1 MNLLLSLT
9 LATVVAAPPAMEGHW
24 EGTVICPPPVL
35 SPGQAPEA
43 FTLQVLITPGPQG
56 LQGFMSSPRPGLS
69 AELKSVTVNEE
80 QLRLTANVPRH
91 YQAALAGEVDGAT
104 WAATL
109 TQGPLSCS
117 ATLQRLS
124 DVQLKVLPIAPLAQH
139 RPQWSWISVGEMVF
153 RHYGVL
159 VAKDT
164 LASSS
169 QCNIVRA
176 LFSGGEQFQ
185 CNSNCSLC
193 PSMSGGSSLEVA
205 GMLTGFPRKLAATGR
220 PAPPRLYTAGAPVLS
235 ASEVLR
241 ELEQGHPL
249 LVGLNPGAP
258 FALQA
263 GLHRFLPPMHA
274 ALLVGSL
281 KSSAETWYLV
291 NDPYPF
297 TDPLTN
303 PYLRQQAVP
312 VMGLHQGAPVA
323 VAYWIRERALKAGL
337 QWSESFLLRAE
348 PAAVAPAQEPKPQ
361 EPPAPAEPAS
371 PRPSGL

>member
-1 MNLLLSLT
+1 MNVLLSLT
-9 LATVVAAPPAMEGHW
+9 LATVVAAPPSVEGHW

-35 SPGQAPEA
+35 SPGQAPETFA
-43 FTLQVLITPGPQG
+43 LQVLIAPGPQG

-69 AELKSVTVNEE
+69 AELKSVTVKEE
-80 QLRLTANVPRH
+80 QLRVTASVPRH
-91 YQAALAGEVDGAT
+91 YQAALAGELDGAT

-124 DVQLKVLPIAPLAQH
+124 DVQLKVLPIAPQAQ
-139 RPQWSWISVGEMVF
+139 PQPLWSWITVGEMVF

-176 LFSGGEQFQ
+176 LFSGSEQFQ
-185 CNSNCSLC
+185 CNANCSHC
-193 PSMSGGSSLEVA
+193 ESMGGGSSLEMA

-220 PAPPRLYTAGAPVLS
+220 PVPRLYTAGAPVLS
-235 ASEVLR
+235 ATEVLR
-241 ELEQGHPL
+241 ELEQGHPI

-258 FALQA
+258 FALQT

-274 ALLVGSL
+274 ALIAGSL
-281 KSSAETWYLV
+281 KASAETWYLV
-291 NDPYPF
+291 NDPYLFP
-297 TDPLTN
+297 DPLTN
-303 PYLRQQAVP
+303 PYLREQAVP
-312 VMGLHQGAPVA
+312 LMSLHQGAPVA
-323 VAYWIRERALKAGL
+323 VAYWIRERALKQGL

-348 PAAVAPAQEPKPQ
+348 PAPLAPADEQKRQETP
-361 EPPAPAEPAS
+361 
-371 PRPSGL
+371 